1 MRNSKTLEVIVGL
14 FVVAGLLSLAFL
26 AYRVSKVNQVATKD
40 SYELRANFESVSGLK
55 EQAPVSMAGVKIGF
69 VKSISLS
76 IEDYDAE
83 VVMVIDEQF
92 NQMPTDT
99 SASILTAG
107 ILGEKY
113 VGLDAG
119 GSDEFLKDGDAI
131 ELTKSSLVIER
142 LIDQF
147 LYDFSNKK

>member
-1 MRNSKTLEVIVGL
+1 MRNSKTLETIVGL
-14 FVVAGLLSLAFL
+14 FVVLGLLSLAFL
-26 AYRVSKVNQVATKD
+26 AYKVGKVNQVATAD
-40 SYELRANFESVSGLK
+40 TYELQANFESVSGLK
-55 EQAPVSMAGVKIGF
+55 EQAAVSMAGVKIGY

-76 IEDYDAE
+76 NEDYAAH
-83 VVMVIDEQF
+83 VIMVIDEAY
-92 NQMPTDT
+92 NKMPTDT

-107 ILGEKY
+107 ILGDKY

-119 GSDEFLKDGDAI
+119 GSDEFLQNGDQI

>member
-1 MRNSKTLEVIVGL
+1 MKNSKTLETIVGL
-14 FVVAGLLSLAFL
+14 FVVLGLLSLAFL
-26 AYRVSKVNQVATKD
+26 AYKVSKVDQIARTGAYEVIAT
-40 SYELRANFESVSGLK
+40 FESVSGLK
-55 EQAPVSMAGVKIGF
+55 EQAAVSMAGVKIGY
-69 VKSISLS
+69 VKSIALS
-76 IEDYDAE
+76 NEDYDAH
-83 VVMVIDEQF
+83 VTLVIDNEY
-92 NQMPTDT
+92 NKMPLDT

-107 ILGEKY
+107 ILGDKY

-119 GSDEFLKDGDAI
+119 GSDEFLKNGDEI